1 MAALWGGSA
10 AICDHR
16 SQHVTAQVLR
26 LRSVHLTDQLKQAF
40 LTKRYAFGVLRFD
53 QVNRIPKSARNEE
66 DILNQCGL
74 HHSLITKKAAGMLGV
89 VGV

>member
-1 MAALWGGSA
+1 MHTPASTRHDGGDQ
-10 AICDHR
+10 IGDTEIPEIW
-16 SQHVTAQVLR
+16 TATAMQT
-26 LRSVHLTDQLKQAF
+26 SCGGT
-40 LTKRYAFGVLRFD
+40 
-53 QVNRIPKSARNEE
+53 ARNEE